1 MLEENVDRFLEKEY
15 YDVRWIYSGDYRA
28 EVTLCSIPNQT
39 GKLRIADGTLA

>member
-1 MLEENVDRFLEKEY
+1 MMFPPLRTALVGR
-15 YDVRWIYSGDYRA
+15 RWIYSGDYRA